1 MFLVLFFLVVIG
13 FEDTTTKDP
22 DGTVKKGSDAY
33 LAEQSPMFR
42 MALASTVYLVVGKVT
57 WFILKMQI
65 HDFVL
70 FFLYQ
75 A

>member
-57 WFILKMQI
+57 
-65 HDFVL
+65 
-70 FFLYQ
+70 
-75 A
+75 